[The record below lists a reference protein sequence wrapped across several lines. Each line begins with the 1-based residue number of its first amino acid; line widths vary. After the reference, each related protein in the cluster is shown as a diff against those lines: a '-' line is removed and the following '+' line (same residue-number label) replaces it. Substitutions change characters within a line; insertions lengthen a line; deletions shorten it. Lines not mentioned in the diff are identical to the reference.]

1 MRLVDAANTMTPA
14 YLTILS
20 RGYSVR
26 SEGGLMFAERA
37 ENSFAADGPV
47 ALLGLIAM
55 AEVRGEAWQAS
66 DEETD
71 NFVQLFG

>member
-1 MRLVDAANTMTPA
+1 MRLVDAMNTMTPA

-55 AEVRGEAWQAS
+55 AEARGEAWQAS
-66 DEETD
+66 DEEID

>member
-1 MRLVDAANTMTPA
+1 
-14 YLTILS
+14 
-20 RGYSVR
+20 
-26 SEGGLMFAERA
+26 MFAERA

-55 AEVRGEAWQAS
+55 AEARGEAWQAS
-66 DEETD
+66 DEEID